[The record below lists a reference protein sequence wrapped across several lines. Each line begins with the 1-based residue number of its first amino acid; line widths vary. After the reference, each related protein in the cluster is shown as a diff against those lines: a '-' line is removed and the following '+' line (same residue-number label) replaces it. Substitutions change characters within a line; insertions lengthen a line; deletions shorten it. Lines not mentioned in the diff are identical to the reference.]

1 MPGWAGSSWYF
12 LRYADPHNENEL
24 VSKEKAKQWLPVDM
38 YVGGIEHAV
47 LHLLYARFYTKFLYD
62 IGAVDFEEPFKRLFN
77 QGMIT
82 KDSVKMSKS
91 KGNVVSPDELVER
104 YGCDSLRMYELF
116 VGPPE
121 LDSEWDDRGIDG
133 VYRFINKVWK
143 LVVDSKDKNI
153 APTKEMERMRHKLV
167 YEITTRMENIHLN
180 TVVSG
185 FMEYTNK
192 LTDIAKKEGAIDQET
207 IDTLIVLLAPFTPH
221 LAEELWQ
228 MNGHKET
235 VFNQSW
241 PTYDENKM
249 KEDSIEIAIQINGK
263 VKAAIEIAVDE
274 AKDAVLE
281 KARKAIEDKLEGKNI
296 VKEIY
301 VPGKIINIVAK

>member
-1 MPGWAGSSWYF
+1 M
-12 LRYADPHNENEL
+12 
-24 VSKEKAKQWLPVDM
+24 KEWLPVDM

-62 IGAVDFEEPFKRLFN
+62 IGVVDFQEPFKRLFN

-82 KDSVKMSKS
+82 KDGAKMSKS

-104 YGCDSLRMYELF
+104 YGADSLRMYELF

-143 LVVDSKDKNI
+143 LIVDNKDSYVE
-153 APTKEMERMRHKLV
+153 ATKEMERARHQLI
-167 YEITTRMENIHLN
+167 YEITTRMNDFHFN

-192 LTDIAKKEGAIDQET
+192 LSEIARTSKGLDKDT
-207 IDTLIVLLAPFTPH
+207 IDTLIILLAPFIPH
-221 LAEELWQ
+221 TAEELWELT
-228 MNGHKET
+228 GHNDSVFKQEWPVYDKE
-235 VFNQSW
+235 
-241 PTYDENKM
+241 KM
-249 KEDSIEIAIQINGK
+249 KEDTVEIVIQINGK
-263 VKAAIEIAVDE
+263 VRDKIEVNVGE
-274 AKDAVLE
+274 AKETVIEKSKDAV
-281 KARKAIEDKLEGKNI
+281 KDKIEGKNI
-296 VKEIY
+296 IKEIY
-301 VPGKIINIVAK
+301 VPGKIVNLVVK